1 MLTIKTVI
9 YNTDTS
15 YFIIFVEY
23 FLHKFANFMDNL
35 FLKNTSIQSFTVYNQ
50 SPQSHLILVLLANCQ
65 ETKAQAS
72 QCKCADSPESSLLGV
87 SSVDVDANSGPITS
101 PYTTTYR
108 RFEEAFVHMR

>member
-35 FLKNTSIQSFTVYNQ
+35 FLKNTSIFITN
-50 SPQSHLILVLLANCQ
+50 L
-65 ETKAQAS
+65 
-72 QCKCADSPESSLLGV
+72 SLLRTSRK
-87 SSVDVDANSGPITS
+87 SSRNEGSGES
-101 PYTTTYR
+101 VQMR
-108 RFEEAFVHMR
+108 RLARAFVSRIFKVWM